1 MQEGEIFNTKTII
14 CNFLSTKE
22 GDKVQLFIKTN
33 QLYISRE
40 DLSLEL
46 KIHYYYHKR
55 LNKSLLVNTHRL
67 STNEKFPKYILEIKE
82 TLPCI

>member
-33 QLYISRE
+33 
-40 DLSLEL
+40 
-46 KIHYYYHKR
+46 
-55 LNKSLLVNTHRL
+55 
-67 STNEKFPKYILEIKE
+67 
-82 TLPCI
+82 